1 VVTPEVPRGDAI
13 GQTVFDHHMNG
24 QGDDSLGVVASGGC
38 EVRQVSVEVQTTN
51 PASVLG
57 VTDVQVAWAVS
68 IWAAEVVED
77 SMA

>member
-1 VVTPEVPRGDAI
+1 
-13 GQTVFDHHMNG
+13 
-24 QGDDSLGVVASGGC
+24 LGVVASGGC
-38 EVRQVSVEVQTTN
+38 EVRQVSAEVQTTS